1 MPVSLDHLLVVGI
14 SSRALFGLEAEE
26 TIFRTQG
33 LDAYRQHQIDHENEI
48 LKLGSGF
55 ALVRALLKLNA
66 LVHNQRFVEVV
77 IMSRNSSE
85 TSMRI
90 FNSIAHYGLDITRA
104 VLSGGASLTPYLK
117 AFNVSLFLSLHEDD
131 VQAAVDSGV
140 ASALLYQ
147 KPENVLDELGQIRIA
162 FDGDAVI
169 FSDESERI
177 FQQSGIEAFET
188 HERENAKRP
197 LPEGPFARLLKAI
210 SFIQNNFKTT
220 DGRSAPIRTAL
231 VTARSSPAHERVIRT
246 LRAWDVMIDETFFMG
261 GVNKSD
267 VLAAFK
273 PHMFFDDQ
281 PGHCARAAMRVPT
294 GRVPIR
300 TISIKEVTVEM
311 DVPASDNPDDD
322 QSSKHPPV

>member
-1 MPVSLDHLLVVGI
+1 MPVSLDNLLVVGV
-14 SSRALFGLEAEE
+14 SSRALFDLEAEE
-26 TIFRTQG
+26 AIFRTQG
-33 LDAYRQHQIDHENEI
+33 LDAYRRHQLENENDI
-48 LKLGSGF
+48 LKLGAGF
-55 ALVRALLKLNA
+55 ALIRALLKLNA
-66 LVHNQRFVEVV
+66 LAHVPGNNQRLVEVV

-104 VLSGGASLTPYLK
+104 ALTGGASLAPYLQ

-131 VQAAVDSGV
+131 VQAAVNSGV
-140 ASALLYQ
+140 AAALLYQ
-147 KPENVLDELGQIRIA
+147 KPDNALEELGQIRIA

-177 FQQSGIEAFET
+177 FQAQGIEAFEN
-188 HERENAKRP
+188 HERENARKP
-197 LPEGPFARLLKAI
+197 LPEGPFARLLKAL
-210 SFIQNNFKTT
+210 SFIQNNFKNA
-220 DGRSAPIRTAL
+220 DGRAAPIRTAL

-246 LRAWDVMIDETFFMG
+246 LRAWDVAIDETFFMG
-261 GVNKSD
+261 GVAKSD

-281 PGHCARAAMRVPT
+281 PGHCARASTLVPT

-300 TISIKEVTVEM
+300 T
-311 DVPASDNPDDD
+311 PDC
-322 QSSKHPPV
+322 